1 MTFPTRR
8 ALPSALRAAVVLMI
22 VVVPM
27 VTACAD
33 TGTTTPTSLVP
44 LVPAGALPVS
54 TVAPSTT
61 AAPSSDPNSPLIAA
75 VPEIDCAYADLLPG
89 GEITFVV
96 GDRLY
101 GAAPDGTVL
110 RCLAN
115 LRADQRGPVKWS
127 PDGTRAVLNA
137 ATVYDGASARFTGFD
152 VANTRV
158 QWEWPTATGMF
169 APTASNR
176 TLVRRDAVDPN
187 VRTEITFLA
196 DTVAAVAH
204 PAGGVVIAS
213 GTAADGTAG
222 IYVATDTGDSTR
234 MLVSTAAVAAAGV
247 DAPAGT
253 GARVTELGADAAG
266 DMLYF
271 LVENGTSFKVE
282 QLVFGD
288 LSVTELSSEQAPI
301 VQLTVGPTRR
311 SVAWKVGLCNSITQT
326 RVRDDRTATAV
337 DVGIGTPIEPL
348 SIAPVGWLDG
358 SRLVVAT
365 RPLGC
370 DGPADVWIWNLL
382 DSSATLLAKTV
393 EFAAVRTTPEGAAPL
408 TIAPEA
414 VPAVIP

>member
-1 MTFPTRR
+1 
-8 ALPSALRAAVVLMI
+8 
-22 VVVPM
+22 M

-33 TGTTTPTSLVP
+33 TGSTTPTSLVP

-54 TVAPSTT
+54 TLAPSTT
-61 AAPSSDPNSPLIAA
+61 AAPSSDPNLPLIAA
-75 VPEIDCAYADLLPG
+75 VPDLECAYADELAG
-89 GEITFVV
+89 GEITFIV

-101 GAAPDGTVL
+101 GSAPDGTVV
-110 RCLAN
+110 RCLAG

-137 ATVYDGASARFTGFD
+137 ATVYDGAGVRFSGFD
-152 VANTRV
+152 VVNTRV
-158 QWEWPTATGMF
+158 QWEWPAATGMF
-169 APTASNR
+169 APTATNR
-176 TLVRRDAVDPN
+176 TLVRRDAADPN
-187 VRTEITFLA
+187 IRTEITFLT

-213 GTAADGTAG
+213 GTSADGTSG
-222 IYVATDTGDSTR
+222 IYAATESGDSTR
-234 MLVSTAAVAAAGV
+234 MLVSTAGVAAVAAS
-247 DAPAGT
+247 
-253 GARVTELGADAAG
+253 VTELGADAAG

-311 SVAWKVGLCNSITQT
+311 SVAWKVGLCNSTTQT

-358 SRLVVAT
+358 ARLVVAA

-408 TIAPEA
+408 AIAAEA
-414 VPAVIP
+414 VPAVVP

>member
-1 MTFPTRR
+1 
-8 ALPSALRAAVVLMI
+8 
-22 VVVPM
+22 M

-33 TGTTTPTSLVP
+33 TGSTTPTSLVP

-54 TVAPSTT
+54 TLAPSTT

-75 VPEIDCAYADLLPG
+75 VPDLECAYADELAG
-89 GEITFVV
+89 GEITFIV

-101 GAAPDGTVL
+101 GSAPDGTVV
-110 RCLAN
+110 RCLAG

-137 ATVYDGASARFTGFD
+137 ATVYDGAGVRFSGFD
-152 VANTRV
+152 VVNTRV
-158 QWEWPTATGMF
+158 QWEWPAATGMF
-169 APTASNR
+169 APTATNR
-176 TLVRRDAVDPN
+176 TLVRRDAAYPN
-187 VRTEITFLA
+187 IRTEITFLT

-213 GTAADGTAG
+213 GTSADGTSG
-222 IYVATDTGDSTR
+222 IYAATESGDSTR
-234 MLVSTAAVAAAGV
+234 MLVSTAGVAAVAAS
-247 DAPAGT
+247 
-253 GARVTELGADAAG
+253 VTELGADAAG

-311 SVAWKVGLCNSITQT
+311 SVAWKVGLCNSTTQT

-358 SRLVVAT
+358 ARLVVAA

-408 TIAPEA
+408 AIAAEA
-414 VPAVIP
+414 VPAVVP

>member
-1 MTFPTRR
+1 MTVPTRR
-8 ALPSALRAAVVLMI
+8 VQGGALRTALSFAAAAL
-22 VVVPM
+22 M

-33 TGTTTPTSLVP
+33 TGSTTPTSLVP

-54 TVAPSTT
+54 TLAPSTT

-75 VPEIDCAYADLLPG
+75 VPDLECAYADELAG
-89 GEITFVV
+89 GEITFIV

-101 GAAPDGTVL
+101 GSAPDGTVV
-110 RCLAN
+110 RCLAG

-137 ATVYDGASARFTGFD
+137 ATVYDGAGVRFSGFD
-152 VANTRV
+152 VVNTRV
-158 QWEWPTATGMF
+158 QWEWPAATGMF
-169 APTASNR
+169 APTATNR
-176 TLVRRDAVDPN
+176 TLVRRDAADPN
-187 VRTEITFLA
+187 IRTEITFLT

-213 GTAADGTAG
+213 GTSADGTSG
-222 IYVATDTGDSTR
+222 IYAATESGDSTR
-234 MLVSTAAVAAAGV
+234 MLVSTASVAAVAAS
-247 DAPAGT
+247 
-253 GARVTELGADAAG
+253 VTELGADAAG

-311 SVAWKVGLCNSITQT
+311 SVAWKVGLCNSTTQT

-358 SRLVVAT
+358 ARLVVAT

-408 TIAPEA
+408 AIAAEA
-414 VPAVIP
+414 VPAVVP

>member
-1 MTFPTRR
+1 MTVTGRR
-8 ALPSALRAAVVLMI
+8 VHGGAPRTALSFAAAAL
-22 VVVPM
+22 M

-33 TGTTTPTSLVP
+33 TGSTTPTSLVP

-54 TVAPSTT
+54 TLAPSTT

-75 VPEIDCAYADLLPG
+75 VPDLECAYADELAG
-89 GEITFVV
+89 GEITFIV

-101 GAAPDGTVL
+101 GSAPDGTVV
-110 RCLAN
+110 RCLAG

-137 ATVYDGASARFTGFD
+137 ATVYDGAGARFSGFD
-152 VANTRV
+152 AVNTRV

-169 APTASNR
+169 APTATNR
-176 TLVRRDAVDPN
+176 TLVRRDAADPN
-187 VRTEITFLA
+187 IRTEITFLT

-213 GTAADGTAG
+213 GTSADGTSG
-222 IYVATDTGDSTR
+222 IYAATESGDSTR
-234 MLVSTAAVAAAGV
+234 MLVSTASVAATA
-247 DAPAGT
+247 AS
-253 GARVTELGADAAG
+253 VTELGADAAG

-311 SVAWKVGLCNSITQT
+311 SVAWKVGLCNSTTQT

-358 SRLVVAT
+358 ARLVVAA

-382 DSSATLLAKTV
+382 ESSATLLAKTV

-408 TIAPEA
+408 AIAAEA
-414 VPAVIP
+414 VPAVVP

>member
-1 MTFPTRR
+1 MHAA
-8 ALPSALRAAVVLMI
+8 ALLTAGALMAA
-22 VVVPM
+22 
-27 VTACAD
+27 ACAQ
-33 TGTTTPTSLVP
+33 TGSTTPTSLVP
-44 LVPAGALPVS
+44 LVPPEALPVS
-54 TVAPSTT
+54 TLAPSTT

-75 VPEIDCAYADLLPG
+75 VPEIECVYADRLPG

-110 RCLAN
+110 RCLAG

-137 ATVYDGASARFTGFD
+137 ATVYDGAGARFSGFD

-158 QWEWPTATGMF
+158 QWEWPTASGMF

-204 PAGGVVIAS
+204 PAGGVIIAS
-213 GTAADGTAG
+213 GTAADGTSGVYA
-222 IYVATDTGDSTR
+222 ATDTGASTR
-234 MLVSTAAVAAAGV
+234 MLVSTSPTATPGAAPSTTAAG
-247 DAPAGT
+247 AT
-253 GARVTELGADAAG
+253 GSTAASVTELGADAAG
-266 DMLYF
+266 DVLYF
-271 LVENGTSFKVE
+271 LVENGTSFKVA
-282 QLVFGD
+282 QLIFGD
-288 LSVTELSSEQAPI
+288 LSVTELSTEQAPI

-311 SVAWKVGLCNSITQT
+311 SVAWKVGLCNSITRT

-337 DVGIGTPIEPL
+337 DVGVGTPIEAL

-358 SRLVVAT
+358 ARLVVAA

-382 DSSATLLAKTV
+382 DSSAILLAKTV
-393 EFAAVRTTPEGAAPL
+393 EFAAVRAAPETAAPL
-408 TIAPEA
+408 TIAAEALPAA
-414 VPAVIP
+414 VP

>member
-1 MTFPTRR
+1 
-8 ALPSALRAAVVLMI
+8 
-22 VVVPM
+22 M

-33 TGTTTPTSLVP
+33 TGSTTPTSLVP

-54 TVAPSTT
+54 TLAPSTT

-75 VPEIDCAYADLLPG
+75 VPDLECAYADELAG
-89 GEITFVV
+89 GEITFIV

-101 GAAPDGTVL
+101 GSAPDGTVV
-110 RCLAN
+110 RCLAG

-137 ATVYDGASARFTGFD
+137 ATVYDGAGVRFSGFD
-152 VANTRV
+152 VVNTRV
-158 QWEWPTATGMF
+158 QWEWPAATGMF
-169 APTASNR
+169 APTATNR
-176 TLVRRDAVDPN
+176 TLVRRDAADPN
-187 VRTEITFLA
+187 IRTEITFLT

-213 GTAADGTAG
+213 GTSADGTSG
-222 IYVATDTGDSTR
+222 IYAATESGDSTR
-234 MLVSTAAVAAAGV
+234 MLVSTAGVAAVAAS
-247 DAPAGT
+247 
-253 GARVTELGADAAG
+253 VTELGADAAG

-311 SVAWKVGLCNSITQT
+311 SVAWKVGLCNSTTQT

-358 SRLVVAT
+358 ARLVVAA

-408 TIAPEA
+408 AIAAEA
-414 VPAVIP
+414 VPAVVP

>member
-1 MTFPTRR
+1 
-8 ALPSALRAAVVLMI
+8 
-22 VVVPM
+22 M

-33 TGTTTPTSLVP
+33 TGSTTPTSLVP

-54 TVAPSTT
+54 TLAPSTT

-75 VPEIDCAYADLLPG
+75 VPDLECAYADELAG
-89 GEITFVV
+89 GEITFIV

-101 GAAPDGTVL
+101 GSAPDGTVV
-110 RCLAN
+110 RCLAG

-137 ATVYDGASARFTGFD
+137 ATVYDGAGVRFSGFD
-152 VANTRV
+152 VVNTRV
-158 QWEWPTATGMF
+158 QWEWPAATGMF
-169 APTASNR
+169 APTATNR
-176 TLVRRDAVDPN
+176 TLVRRDAADPN
-187 VRTEITFLA
+187 IRTEITFLT

-213 GTAADGTAG
+213 GTSADGTSG
-222 IYVATDTGDSTR
+222 IYAATESGDSTR
-234 MLVSTAAVAAAGV
+234 MLVSTASVAAVAAS
-247 DAPAGT
+247 
-253 GARVTELGADAAG
+253 VTELGADAAG

-311 SVAWKVGLCNSITQT
+311 SVAWKVGLCNSTTQT

-358 SRLVVAT
+358 ARLVVAA

-408 TIAPEA
+408 AIAAEA
-414 VPAVIP
+414 VPAVVP